1 MTSPVVSILM
11 PVFNGAAYVGRAIE
25 SALAQTYPDF
35 ELIIVNDGSTDNSA
49 EVIRPYLADPR
60 IRYLA
65 QPNGGVAAARNA
77 AIRVA
82 QGRYIG
88 FLDQDDLWLP
98 EKLRLQVQYLDEHP
112 DVGLVHA
119 VQSYIDSDGR
129 HTRLSFDDG
138 FAKVSGWC
146 FKDLFIRNRIAVLTV
161 LARKSVLDSIGPL
174 NETIPGGDDY
184 EMWLRI
190 SKHFPI
196 GHLDQVL
203 AHYRTHESNVS
214 NDYFRMTRTDL
225 GAIQSI
231 LQRYPEARRELGSR
245 VVDARL
251 FELNYQLGGW
261 YMWKAQDCYRA
272 KGYYWQA
279 IRSRPRCL
287 KCYWRL
293 AWCCLNNSQRR
304 MLGWYWHRLKTA
316 LRIAPPT

>member
-1 MTSPVVSILM
+1 MTAPGISILM
-11 PVFNGAAYVGRAIE
+11 PVFNGAAYVNQAIE
-25 SALAQTYPDF
+25 SALAQTYQDF

-60 IRYLA
+60 TRYLE

-82 QGRYIG
+82 HGRYIG

-98 EKLRLQVQYLDEHP
+98 EKLDLQVQYLHGHP
-112 DVGLVHA
+112 DVGMVHA
-119 VQSYIDSDGR
+119 NQSYIDSDSR
-129 HTRLSFDDG
+129 HTRLPFDDG

-146 FKDLFIRNRIAVLTV
+146 FRDLFIRNRIAVLTV
-161 LARKSVLDSIGPL
+161 LARKSALDSVGPL

-184 EMWLRI
+184 EMWMRI

-196 GHLDQVL
+196 GHLDRIL
-203 AHYRTHESNVS
+203 AHYRTHGSNVS
-214 NDYFRMTRTDL
+214 NDNFRMTRTVL

-231 LQRYPEARRELGSR
+231 LRRYPEARKELGAD

-261 YMWKAQDCYRA
+261 YMWKAQDHASARHHYCKPSGPGRFT
-272 KGYYWQA
+272 
-279 IRSRPRCL
+279 L
-287 KCYWRL
+287 KVIGGLYG
-293 AWCCLNNSQRR
+293 A
-304 MLGWYWHRLKTA
+304 A
-316 LRIAPPT
+316 